1 MIVFRKFFGCLC
13 QNDSAVFDYISV
25 IRNRKRLC
33 NVLFNEEYADV
44 LIFCQMNGYVKD
56 VIYDI
61 RRKSE

>member
-1 MIVFRKFFGCLC
+1 MFLGFVSK
-13 QNDSAVFDYISV
+13 NDSAVFDYISV